1 MRMSSAALRPSVA
14 IRSMLSSSGRTW
26 RVATFSARSAREA
39 TYCSS
44 STVGCTGTVEGA
56 RLPSSRCTSAGTGR
70 SRSSAVFTSANTDH
84 IRSSSCPFWK
94 RANRVFMRNVL
105 PVGEI
110 SICVTSSPNVAAH
123 ASNAPTD
130 PFALAASAGRGF
142 RSEQHRSF
150 RDRGGHRIR
159 PAVLHETLGA
169 PSSQ

>member
-84 IRSSSCPFWK
+84 IRSSSCPFWN

-110 SICVTSSPNVAAH
+110 SICVTNSPNVAAH
-123 ASNAPTD
+123 ASNAPTPAD
-130 PFALAASAGRGF
+130 SSTSGR
-142 RSEQHRSF
+142 RYRC
-150 RDRGGHRIR
+150 I
-159 PAVLHETLGA
+159 T
-169 PSSQ
+169 